1 MVATLRMKNENYSS
15 YEQGKMHSSFF
26 ILHSSFRI
34 LHSERSDCSSFPKK
48 FVNQVL
54 AMESS

>member
-15 YEQGKMHSSFF
+15 YVKGKINSSFY
-26 ILHSSFRI
+26 ILHSSF
-34 LHSERSDCSSFPKK
+34 FKK

>member
-1 MVATLRMKNENYSS
+1 MKNDNYSS
-15 YEQGKMHSSFF
+15 YVKGKINSSFY
-26 ILHSSFRI
+26 ILHSSF
-34 LHSERSDCSSFPKK
+34 FKK